1 MPVTDGI
8 SRPHKREGLSNMDNI
23 PDFIKMFSEQMGG
36 DSSKIESLLNMAMSS
51 QNATNT
57 SDCNSS
63 SSSQSFEMP
72 DMETIMKIKKI
83 MDAINS
89 SSNDPSTKLLL
100 SLKPYLREEKKNKV
114 DNYIKLLSIGKVMSN
129 FSDFGGDSK

>member
-1 MPVTDGI
+1 
-8 SRPHKREGLSNMDNI
+8 MDNI

-36 DSSKIESLLNMAMSS
+36 DSSKIESLFNMAMPS

-57 SDCNSS
+57 SDSS

-83 MDAINS
+83 MDAMNS
-89 SSNDPSTKLLL
+89 SSNDPNTKLLL
-100 SLKPYLREEKKNKV
+100 SLKPYLRDEKKSKV
-114 DNYIKLLSIGKVMSN
+114 DNYIKLLSISKVMSN
-129 FSDFGGDSK
+129 FTDLGGDSK

>member
-1 MPVTDGI
+1 
-8 SRPHKREGLSNMDNI
+8 MDNI

-83 MDAINS
+83 MDAVNS

-100 SLKPYLREEKKNKV
+100 SLKPYLRDEKKNKV